1 MLIIVY
7 YVVDRGERKD
17 YTVITVK
24 DKLRRNKMTL
34 ETTIT
39 ERDNARNIFES
50 LKPNTKK
57 WREAEE
63 DLNFWQSKVAM
74 IEAM

>member
-1 MLIIVY
+1 
-7 YVVDRGERKD
+7 
-17 YTVITVK
+17 
-24 DKLRRNKMTL
+24 MTL
-34 ETTIT
+34 KTATT

-50 LKPNTKK
+50 LKPRTKK

-74 IEAM
+74 IEAMV